1 MDFRSSI
8 AFYSDEDT
16 LSKIEDYINNE
27 YILEEFVESYD
38 YEESKNSEIL
48 IYRVETS
55 NGNSINIYELQ
66 RVLLNHIENVDVIY
80 ALTDTKTFIDVISTS
95 GNYDTHVDDDITH
108 IEELCSMYNLEFYG
122 ESYEDLDETDED
134 DYDNY

>member
-16 LSKIEDYINNE
+16 LSKIEKLINE
-27 YILEEFVESYD
+27 GYLLEEFVESYD
-38 YEESKNSEIL
+38 YETSNNSEIL

-66 RVLLNHIENVDVIY
+66 RAVVQDSENVDVIY
-80 ALTDTKTFIDVISTS
+80 AITDTKTFIDVISTS

-122 ESYEDLDETDED
+122 ESYEDYDDED
-134 DYDNY
+134 EFDDEY